1 MGYLLLAVMFYTVVR
16 FGTQIWEHLRYE
28 KQIKTAAVVIENQL
42 VKSVNKVIE
51 KL

>member
-16 FGTQIWEHLRYE
+16 FGTQIWERLRNE
-28 KQIKTAAVVIENQL
+28 KQIKGATVEIQNQL
-42 VKSVNKVIE
+42 VKLVNKVIE